1 MKDYVTTGA
10 IQTRSGLPY
19 WKVAYIL
26 RTRDIKPEGRIGP
39 SRVYSPEVIDQ
50 VKRINASMGRNRS
63 VQEVV

>member
-10 IQTRSGLPY
+10 IQIGSGLPY

-39 SRVYSPEVIDQ
+39 SRVYSPDVIET
-50 VKRINASMGRNRS
+50 VKRIGASMSRS
-63 VQEVV
+63 RAAQ